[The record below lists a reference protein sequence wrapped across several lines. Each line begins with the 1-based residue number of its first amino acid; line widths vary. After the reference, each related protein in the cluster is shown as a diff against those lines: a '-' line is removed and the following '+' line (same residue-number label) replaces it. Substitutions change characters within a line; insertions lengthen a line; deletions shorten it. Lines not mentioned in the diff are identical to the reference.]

1 MKYILTLTSAV
12 LLMSACSQKGITID
26 TSKPTELATELDS
39 VSYLLGTSYAKGLT
53 TKGGVKELDNKSFLT
68 GVQRVLEGKD
78 VEIDEETAGDFMN
91 VYFGKKEKEKSA
103 EAKIAGEAFLAE
115 NKAKEG
121 VKTTETGLQYRVI
134 TAGGGALP
142 LDGDKVKVHYSG
154 KLIDGTV
161 FDSSVERGE
170 PAEFF
175 TNQVIPGWTEA
186 LKMMPVGSK
195 YELVIPAALA
205 YGDRGTGPIPAGS
218 TLVFEVE
225 LLDILPNVTPSEK
238 E

>member
-1 MKYILTLTSAV
+1 
-12 LLMSACSQKGITID
+12 
-26 TSKPTELATELDS
+26 
-39 VSYLLGTSYAKGLT
+39 
-53 TKGGVKELDNKSFLT
+53 
-68 GVQRVLEGKD
+68 VQRVLEGKD

-115 NKAKEG
+115 NKSKEG

-134 TAGGGALP
+134 TAGGGTLP
-142 LDGDKVKVHYSG
+142 LDGDKVKVHYTG

-170 PAEFF
+170 PAEFL

-205 YGDRGTGPIPAGS
+205 YGDRSTGPIPAGS

-225 LLDILPNVTPSEK
+225 LLDILPNEIPSEK
-238 E
+238 

>member
-1 MKYILTLTSAV
+1 MKYILTLTSTV

-53 TKGGVKELDNKSFLT
+53 TKGGVKELDNKSFMT

-91 VYFGKKEKEKSA
+91 AYFDKKEKAKSV
-103 EAKIAGEAFLAE
+103 ESKLAGEAFLAE
-115 NKAKEG
+115 NKTKAG
-121 VKTTETGLQYRVI
+121 VKTTETGLQYKVI
-134 TAGGGALP
+134 TAGDGALP
-142 LDGDKVKVHYSG
+142 IDGDKVKVHYTG

-161 FDSSVERGE
+161 FDSSVDRGE
-170 PAEFF
+170 PAEFS

-218 TLVFEVE
+218 TLIFEVE
-225 LLDILPNVTPSEK
+225 LLEILPTTE
-238 E
+238 

>member
-1 MKYILTLTSAV
+1 MKYILTLVTVV
-12 LLMSACSQKGITID
+12 LLISACTQKGITID

-53 TKGGVKELDNKSFLT
+53 TKGGVKELDNKSFIT

-91 VYFGKKEKEKSA
+91 AYFDKKEKSKSA
-103 EAKIAGEAFLAE
+103 EAKLAGEDFLAK
-115 NKAKEG
+115 NKDKEG

-142 LDGDKVKVHYSG
+142 IDGDKVKVHYTG

-170 PAEFF
+170 PAEFL

-186 LKMMPVGSK
+186 LMMMPVGSK
-195 YELVIPAALA
+195 YELVIPASLA
-205 YGDRGTGPIPAGS
+205 YGDRSTGPIPAGS
-218 TLVFEVE
+218 TLIFEVE
-225 LLDILPNVTPSEK
+225 LLDILPDEITLEK

>member
-12 LLMSACSQKGITID
+12 LLMSACTQKGIAID

-53 TKGGVKELDNKSFLT
+53 TKGGINELDNKSFLT
-68 GVQRVLEGKD
+68 GVQRVLEGKE
-78 VEIDEETAGDFMN
+78 VEIDEAVAGDFMN
-91 VYFGKKEKEKSA
+91 AYFDKKEKAKS
-103 EAKIAGEAFLAE
+103 EESKLAGEAFLAE
-115 NKAKEG
+115 NKAKDG
-121 VKTTETGLQYRVI
+121 VKVTETGLQYRVI
-134 TAGGGALP
+134 SEGSGAIP
-142 LDGDKVKVHYSG
+142 VDGDKVKVHYTG

-170 PAEFF
+170 PAEFL

-186 LKMMPVGSK
+186 LKMMAVGAK
-195 YELVIPAALA
+195 YELVIPPALA

-218 TLVFEVE
+218 TLIFEVE
-225 LLDILPNVTPSEK
+225 LLDILPNDVPQEK
-238 E
+238 